1 MKFTIVFVSLSYLL
15 LLTGCGDDEGDGT
28 PSCQISEEVGEN
40 ELLATVDGS
49 DWVATSSGYQVP
61 GAVGLITSY
70 TVDAHNLMSIRLH
83 HTALFSL
90 DAEGLIDVE
99 DGDDVGDVFEEAGAG
114 PFEFLLGSASR
125 DGGDITLVIDDEVF
139 HTADGDGA
147 GGYLYIEEVAV
158 GQGNNPDV
166 IRGCFEFDAGSDD
179 SGEVM
184 SVLGGSFSANA
195 M

>member
-1 MKFTIVFVSLSYLL
+1 MKFTIVFFVLSSLL
-15 LLTGCGDDEGDGT
+15 LLTGCSEDGGDGT
-28 PSCQISEEVGEN
+28 PSCEINEDVGEN

-49 DWVATSSGYQVP
+49 SWVATSTGYQIA
-61 GAVGLITSY
+61 GAVGLISSY

-83 HTALFSL
+83 HTALFSV
-90 DAEGLIDVE
+90 DADGLINAD
-99 DGDDVGDVFEEAGAG
+99 DGDDVGDVFEAGAG

-125 DGGDITLVIDDEVF
+125 DGGDITLVVDDDVF

-147 GGYLYIEEVAV
+147 GGYLYIEEVVA